1 MEFIQEDC
9 DYNISKTAH
18 YSLPWELKMG
28 ILTKT
33 ICLSGGEIIKL
44 MLAKKLMGSYN
55 ILLMDEPSNFL
66 DIPSLE
72 ALEVLMK
79 GYAGTIII
87 LFLVLI
93 NCKWTNKRDY
103 SF

>member
-1 MEFIQEDC
+1 
-9 DYNISKTAH
+9 
-18 YSLPWELKMG
+18 
-28 ILTKT
+28 
-33 ICLSGGEIIKL
+33 
-44 MLAKKLMGSYN
+44 MGSYN
-55 ILLMDEPSNFL
+55 ILLMDEQSNFL

>member
-1 MEFIQEDC
+1 MCPVFWVHI
-9 DYNISKTAH
+9 
-18 YSLPWELKMG
+18 
-28 ILTKT
+28 
-33 ICLSGGEIIKL
+33 
-44 MLAKKLMGSYN
+44 KKLMGSYN